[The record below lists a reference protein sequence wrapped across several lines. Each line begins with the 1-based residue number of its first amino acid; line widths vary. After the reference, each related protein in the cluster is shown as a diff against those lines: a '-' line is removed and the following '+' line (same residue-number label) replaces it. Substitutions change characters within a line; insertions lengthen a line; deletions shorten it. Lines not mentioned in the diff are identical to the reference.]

1 MIKYEVYE
9 GVFDMDFED
18 TSASLVDAREKGRL
32 KNVINNLNM
41 YAGNMRTVTEIYT
54 NVLLDDNV
62 SYFLPKITQQD
73 VFARHFP
80 ELFEYNEYGE
90 NLFNCQQN
98 SKYHKYSVFH
108 HIVASIE
115 NANVTEISIADWQKK
130 VIKWTMFLHDI
141 GKPYVKKVAE
151 DGTES
156 FEGHSEK
163 SVEMAQAILNR
174 LYFSEEEKNIILTL
188 IKFHDMY
195 LNIEDVNQQNLEFLA
210 NGLNNDRELFYLLIN
225 VKDADARAKS
235 IEAYE
240 NFKAIKEKF
249 YEFAGTYFEQSTRKK
264 IEIKENSVV
273 GKTEGPNTDEDIK
286 EEDKLTSK
294 DIRELIDEIIT
305 KKTIKVK
312 YQPIVDLKTQS
323 VFGYEVLS
331 QISSAKKVRLQTL
344 LEAARDYNDYDKLQQ
359 VLFTNAVEQ
368 FEGIV
373 NRDSNVIFVNIDYDS
388 YVNYVNKPRIYDMMA
403 RNKVVIE
410 FKNYDNKDLTSIQ
423 ETIQGI
429 HLKGGKVAFDNF
441 KLDNLTIEDICY
453 LDIDYII
460 PDISFIKDINKDFE
474 KQKFIN
480 SLITYTI
487 SKDINLIAVGVEN
500 KKILDTLKLVG
511 VRLVQGFYFGK
522 PLPEINMMN
531 DDIYNLL
538 NTEEDQSVM

>member
-9 GVFDMDFED
+9 GIFDMDFAD
-18 TSASLVDAREKGRL
+18 TSASVVDARERGRL
-32 KNVINNLNM
+32 KNIINNLNM

-54 NVLLDDNV
+54 NVLLDENV
-62 SYFLPKITQQD
+62 SYFLPKIVQQD

-80 ELFEYNEYGE
+80 ELFVYNAYGE

-98 SKYHKYSVFH
+98 SQYHKYSVFQ
-108 HIVASIE
+108 HIVASVE

-130 VIKWTMFLHDI
+130 IIKWTMFLHDI
-141 GKPYVKKVAE
+141 GKPYVKTVAE

-156 FEGHSEK
+156 FVGHGEK
-163 SVEMAQAILNR
+163 SVEMAEAILNR
-174 LYFSEEEKNIILTL
+174 LYFSAEEKKIILTL
-188 IKFHDMY
+188 IKYHDMY
-195 LNIEDVNQQNLEFLA
+195 LKAEDVTQQNLEFLA
-210 NGLNNDRELFYLLIN
+210 KELNDDRELFYLLIN

-235 IEAYE
+235 IESYNA
-240 NFKAIKEKF
+240 FKEIKEKF
-249 YEFAGTYFEQSTRKK
+249 YEFANTYYEQSTRKK
-264 IEIKENSVV
+264 IEIKEKSMV
-273 GKTEGPNTDEDIK
+273 GKDDKGAVDEEIK
-286 EEDKLTSK
+286 EEDKLTPK
-294 DIRELIDEIIT
+294 DIKELIEEIIT
-305 KKTIKVK
+305 KKAVKVR

-323 VFGYEVLS
+323 VYAYEALS

-344 LEAARDYNDYDKLQQ
+344 LDAAKDYNDYDKLQQ
-359 VLFTNAVEQ
+359 VLFTNAIEQ
-368 FEGIV
+368 FENIV
-373 NRDSNVIFVNIDYDS
+373 NRDSNIIMVNIDYDS
-388 YVNYVNKPRIYDMMA
+388 YVNYINKPRIYDMMA

-423 ETIQGI
+423 ETIQSI
-429 HLKGGKVAFDNF
+429 HVKGGKVAFDNF
-441 KLDNLTIEDICY
+441 KLDTLTIEDICY

-460 PDISFIKDINKDFE
+460 PDVSFIKDINKDFE

-500 KKILDTLKLVG
+500 KRILDTLKLVG
-511 VRLVQGFYFGK
+511 VRLCQGFYFGR

-538 NTEEDQSVM
+538 NTEEDQSIM